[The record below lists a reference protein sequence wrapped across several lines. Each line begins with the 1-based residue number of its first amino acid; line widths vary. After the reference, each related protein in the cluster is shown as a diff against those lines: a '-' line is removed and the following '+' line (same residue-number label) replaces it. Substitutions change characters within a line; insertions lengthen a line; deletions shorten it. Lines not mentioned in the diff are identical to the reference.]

1 MWRRNRVATIPAAAA
16 ALATAAA
23 LTSGCGATGGT
34 ITVGAA
40 LPAAGVP
47 AAVPVAHDAPAVG
60 PGAVTATLARRG
72 YEIGVHVTPNRATAP
87 NRIVLTLRQDGAPV
101 AGAHVALAV
110 NMLTMDMG
118 TARYV
123 LAGSDDY
130 AVRAPAW
137 VMAGTWQLTFAVTP
151 PGAATLRFAL
161 DDRLR

>member
-1 MWRRNRVATIPAAAA
+1 MWRRSRSATIPAAAA
-16 ALATAAA
+16 ALAAAA

-40 LPAAGVP
+40 LPAAGAP
-47 AAVPVAHDAPAVG
+47 AAVPVAYDAATVG
-60 PGAVTATLARRG
+60 PGAVTETLTRRG
-72 YEIGVHVTPNRATAP
+72 YAIGVHVTPNRATTS

-101 AGAHVALAV
+101 AGAHVGLAV
-110 NMLTMDMG
+110 NMTTMDMG

-123 LAGSDDY
+123 LAGDEDY

-137 VMAGTWQLTFAVTP
+137 IMAGTWQLTFTVTP
-151 PGAATLRFAL
+151 PGGRALRFAL